1 MISPL
6 LRLPFIFS
14 LVPSFSS
21 AWAHQSPPLRSNT
34 VSFMSKS
41 SGAEEVLG
49 RPQLKILGVCGG
61 IGSGKST
68 ACKLLVSE
76 LNCAAH
82 IGKYSESQ
90 SQISRRLQIHH
101 TPKTNETYIS
111 LSIIS
116 HSLFLTIHPLRRR
129 LYCPYCVSTG

>member
-6 LRLPFIFS
+6 LRLPFLFS
-14 LVPSFSS
+14 LPLFSS
-21 AWAHQSPPLRSNT
+21 AWARQSLPLRSKA

-41 SGAEEVLG
+41 SAAEEVG
-49 RPQLKILGVCGG
+49 SPQLKILGVCGG

-82 IGKYSESQ
+82 IGKSYKSSQVAVIEES
-90 SQISRRLQIHH
+90 SANSL
-101 TPKTNETYIS
+101 YIENG
-111 LSIIS
+111 
-116 HSLFLTIHPLRRR
+116 
-129 LYCPYCVSTG
+129 VD

>member
-14 LVPSFSS
+14 LPLFSS
-21 AWAHQSPPLRSNT
+21 AWARQSLPLRSKA
-34 VSFMSKS
+34 VPFMSKS
-41 SGAEEVLG
+41 GAAEEG
-49 RPQLKILGVCGG
+49 GSPQLKILGVCGG

-82 IGKYSESQ
+82 IGTSES
-90 SQISRRLQIHH
+90 SRSLESID
-101 TPKTNETYIS
+101 PPSIENEQD
-111 LSIIS
+111 
-116 HSLFLTIHPLRRR
+116 
-129 LYCPYCVSTG
+129 